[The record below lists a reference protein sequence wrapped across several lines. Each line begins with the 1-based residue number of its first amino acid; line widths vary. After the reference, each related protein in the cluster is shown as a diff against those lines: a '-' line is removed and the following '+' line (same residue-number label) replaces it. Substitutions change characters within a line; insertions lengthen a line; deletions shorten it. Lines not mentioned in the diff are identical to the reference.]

1 MNNVKIVRLTNGID
15 AIGTIEEILEGK
27 YVLTDPM
34 EFNIQYKG
42 EVSHIVMHHFL
53 PVLLVEKN
61 EVVLDSKDILFITT
75 PKSDFTEYYQNS
87 VERSKEMAIEENSFH
102 KELQDEMSERIKR
115 ILVQSFESME
125 PEEGVLH

>member
-75 PKSDFTEYYQNS
+75 PKSDFAEYYQNS

>member
-53 PVLLVEKN
+53 PVLLVEKKM
-61 EVVLDSKDILFITT
+61 L
-75 PKSDFTEYYQNS
+75 
-87 VERSKEMAIEENSFH
+87 KE
-102 KELQDEMSERIKR
+102 
-115 ILVQSFESME
+115 
-125 PEEGVLH
+125 